1 MSPKVGGVYKVSY
14 KGVTYP
20 NFKVERIARLRNG
33 CVLAYG
39 YRNEEDRKAN
49 GKMLGI
55 PVTIYAVWEK
65 Q

>member
-39 YRNEEDRKAN
+39 YRKEIDTLLEKLED
-49 GKMLGI
+49 
-55 PVTIYAVWEK
+55 AVEAVILVSK
-65 Q
+65 KIQ